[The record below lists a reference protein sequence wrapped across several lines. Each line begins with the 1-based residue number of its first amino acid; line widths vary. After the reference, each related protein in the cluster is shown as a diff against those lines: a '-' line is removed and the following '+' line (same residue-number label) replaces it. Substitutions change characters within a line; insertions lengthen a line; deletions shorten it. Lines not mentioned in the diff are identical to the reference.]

1 MTSNKEKY
9 MIKPEVV
16 ITKFGYDYI
25 LVECLNREGK
35 YFPCAMGKPG
45 YVIKAVR
52 KSKKKDK

>member
-1 MTSNKEKY
+1 MTSKSEKY

-25 LVECLNREGK
+25 LVESLNRDGK
-35 YFPCAMGKPG
+35 YFPCALGMPG

-52 KSKKKDK
+52 KSKKKSK